1 MTNTCLSLESKL
13 MEIYDYVPAHTLGDE
28 PNEQIAHQND
38 YIEVYD
44 VIDSG
49 EAIMVKGYSH
59 ISGDTVAIILTP
71 DTEVGLWTV

>member
-1 MTNTCLSLESKL
+1 

-28 PNEQIAHQND
+28 PNEQISHGND
-38 YIEVYD
+38 YIEVKS

-49 EAIMVKGYSH
+49 EAIMVRVYSH
-59 ISGDTVAIILTP
+59 ITGDTVALILEP